1 MIDDRASTSSGI
13 TDPLLELVLAASDAA
28 SDAEA
33 EAGIDD
39 FLTGLAAHAAWHFA
53 RPDRPVSCGISL
65 FQRKKLPLD
74 VGSSGAG
81 AGSALRIPLVL
92 DGGSTAVLELYSVR
106 PDAFSDADA
115 DAAEAFAE
123 RASSFLLLA
132 LRLARLAESR
142 DDLAA
147 AMQSRTVIDLAVG
160 AIMAQNRCGRDAAFK
175 ILRNTSNNRNLKI
188 RDVAASLISS
198 IAGDEDL
205 SPHFDE

>member
-1 MIDDRASTSSGI
+1 MIDDRASTSGGI
-13 TDPLLELVLAASDAA
+13 TDPLLDLVLAATDAA
-28 SDAEA
+28 TDAD
-33 EAGIDD
+33 AGVDD

-53 RPDRPVSCGISL
+53 RPGRPVSCGISL

-81 AGSALRIPLVL
+81 AGSTLRIPLAL
-92 DGGSTAVLELYSVR
+92 DGGSTAVLELFSV
-106 PDAFSDADA
+106 PPGAFSADDAE
-115 DAAEAFAE
+115 AAEAFAE
-123 RASSFLLLA
+123 RASRFLLLA

-142 DDLAA
+142 GDMAA

-160 AIMAQNRCGRDAAFK
+160 AIMAQNRCSRAAAFK
-175 ILRNTSNNRNLKI
+175 ILRNTSNNRNIKI